1 MNHQKSFRT
10 LLQVWRCQKERIVAL
25 HNRYTAKY
33 FLHQR
38 RIKSAKVPLIS
49 YRTYKK
55 LESNNS
61 KLVQSTCVPWT
72 TLFKKSNSIC
82 EHTWWTIWRHKS
94 QAESLQYHKSYKCF
108 RTGSWLSRRWLNHA
122 SARDPSTKT
131 TNFQFFWCQFALHI
145 KTDVNLK
152 NSLYRDLSILAQG
165 S

>member
-1 MNHQKSFRT
+1 MVYIQKSLKVLVQSSGLHSMSSLIFELQASADSLRT
-10 LLQVWRCQKERIVAL
+10 LG
-25 HNRYTAKY
+25 
-33 FLHQR
+33 
-38 RIKSAKVPLIS
+38 
-49 YRTYKK
+49 
-55 LESNNS
+55 NS